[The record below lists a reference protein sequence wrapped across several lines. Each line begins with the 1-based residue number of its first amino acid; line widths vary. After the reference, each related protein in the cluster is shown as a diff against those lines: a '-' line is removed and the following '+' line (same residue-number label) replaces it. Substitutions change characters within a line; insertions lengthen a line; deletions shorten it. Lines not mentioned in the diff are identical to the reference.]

1 MGDVSCNV
9 LFTYFTLHP
18 SLKVI
23 ARTFMALLWC
33 IPLCTMDVLRWRVS
47 RWVSLCSLRLGS
59 RQATAVGRTLS
70 RTICWRW
77 GNGGWYLSQFCG
89 KGVLCF
95 KVLFQV
101 FFSLCFLKL
110 FVKVLFKRL
119 CWGFL
124 CYKTFSHSGMEEFPC
139 TNGQSYAP
147 LQEGTIGARPTSG
160 PYSSRAQDLP
170 AF

>member
-1 MGDVSCNV
+1 MVVGIFHNFVETVCFVS
-9 LFTYFTLHP
+9 
-18 SLKVI
+18 K
-23 ARTFMALLWC
+23 
-33 IPLCTMDVLRWRVS
+33 
-47 RWVSLCSLRLGS
+47 
-59 RQATAVGRTLS
+59 
-70 RTICWRW
+70 
-77 GNGGWYLSQFCG
+77 
-89 KGVLCF
+89 LCF
-95 KVLFQV
+95 K